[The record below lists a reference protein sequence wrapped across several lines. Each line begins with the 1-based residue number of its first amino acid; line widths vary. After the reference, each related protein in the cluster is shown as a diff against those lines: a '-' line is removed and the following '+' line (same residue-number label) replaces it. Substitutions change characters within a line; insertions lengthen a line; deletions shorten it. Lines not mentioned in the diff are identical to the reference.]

1 MIFTIIHP
9 KGNVESCTITI
20 ISPQEEFLQAS
31 DLAGAILDHREKE
44 GNLVF
49 FQQVLSFASNE
60 HKKALGQAKVLLTPR
75 VKTLLALVAAAK
87 YQCKHA
93 ARMLVKQKTK
103 IYKSETRRVEN
114 ARLRQEALEAEN
126 ARLEAIEER
135 EHRIACHRMV
145 ADIEALLDHRIHCC
159 ICFMTSAV

>member
-60 HKKALGQAKVLLTPR
+60 HKKGVGSGKSALDTACQNPLGTSGRRQVSMQTRRPHARQAKD
-75 VKTLLALVAAAK
+75 
-87 YQCKHA
+87 QNI
-93 ARMLVKQKTK
+93 Q
-103 IYKSETRRVEN
+103 I
-114 ARLRQEALEAEN
+114 
-126 ARLEAIEER
+126 
-135 EHRIACHRMV
+135 
-145 ADIEALLDHRIHCC
+145 
-159 ICFMTSAV
+159 